1 MIYHVRTSSI
11 IILGNIL
18 PETKLNQIR
27 SMLESLQ
34 GRDKTRYTWV
44 QFQKAEDRRK
54 YRSFVKPEG
63 ICNKHDE
70 VESSIMPSKASN

>member
-1 MIYHVRTSSI
+1 
-11 IILGNIL
+11 
-18 PETKLNQIR
+18 
-27 SMLESLQ
+27 MLESLQ

-54 YRSFVKPEG
+54 CRSFVKPER

-70 VESSIMPSKASN
+70 VESSIMPSNASN